1 MTDKDYIT
9 INENGV
15 FVGGQPATHYRG
27 VEIAEFDRIQN
38 SGFRRLKKYAKEKYN
53 RDVSALH
60 CMSSETQNAIGYQWP
75 PSPNPG
81 NNKWYRL
88 EFSDGSLSLWQGFGA
103 VKYKS
108 PFITE
113 ADLCARLCAMDFI
126 DAVPDRLFGFK
137 EEAFFTESY
146 NPHITWGTNDG
157 KVIHDND
164 YITINENGIFIG
176 GVPTLFYRDSKLLY
190 PEKAIQEFK
199 EVKDLVKTKN
209 NLDVSEVH
217 GLSSETQI
225 GDRGSIG
232 DKGNPGPNHGSWLW
246 YRVKFKDGELSPW
259 VYASDWLGG
268 DGAGLCAAY
277 CAFFV
282 DSLQYS
288 ECYTTLFIERDVQP
302 MKKDI
307 QPIPVH
313 QPMPNVAPVAQQQ
326 QNIKP
331 TNKNIVVDQSVKN
344 KNNFCKKLKA
354 KLRAFTQRQH

>member
-1 MTDKDYIT
+1 MTYNDYIT
-9 INENGV
+9 INDKGV

-27 VEIAEFDRIQN
+27 VEIAELDRIKKF
-38 SGFRRLKKYAKEKYN
+38 GFRTLKKYAKEKYD

-103 VKYKS
+103 VKHKS

-113 ADLCARLCAMDFI
+113 SDLCARLCAMDFI
-126 DAVPDRLFGFK
+126 DAVPYRLFGFN
-137 EEAFFTESY
+137 ERAFFTESY
-146 NPHITWGTNDG
+146 NPRITWGTNDG

-209 NLDVSEVH
+209 NLDISEVH
-217 GLSSETQI
+217 GLSSETPV
-225 GDRGSIG
+225 DGSTG
-232 DKGNPGPNHGSWLW
+232 DKGNPSPNHGAWLW

-259 VYASDWLGG
+259 VYAADFLGG

-288 ECYTTLFIERDVQP
+288 ECYTTLFIERGVQP
-302 MKKDI
+302 VKKNT
-307 QPIPVH
+307 QSV
-313 QPMPNVAPVAQQQ
+313 PNVAPVVQQQ
-326 QNIKP
+326 RPVKPDTENIM
-331 TNKNIVVDQSVKN
+331 VDRSAQS

-354 KLRAFTQRQH
+354 KLRAFMQRQH